1 LLILFGVFLL
11 RKIAGGFLFSCE
23 FRWFDA
29 MVFAPI
35 GRGFK
40 NYKTGLGLAV

>member
-1 LLILFGVFLL
+1 LVLFGIFLL
-11 RKIAGGFLFSCE
+11 RKIAGGILFSCE
-23 FRWFDA
+23 FLCFDA
-29 MVFAPI
+29 GAFGLL